1 MATDREVSVRIPKRA
16 FVLLE
21 TAVLVDTAYI
31 AGVPVSIEIV
41 YKGEPA
47 VQYRSI
53 GNGKIQQFSFT
64 PKRLGAHFVNVL
76 VNGYSLGEPALI
88 DVRSP
93 YFPDAA
99 RVRVCGP
106 GLKNG
111 DLDTYRGNIVC
122 ETVDAG
128 TGVLMVNVLGP
139 AGTLPVMT
147 TALDG
152 PNCPVA
158 VSFQPPSAG
167 DYYIHIKWTDDHV
180 PGSPFKVELAERR
193 KPGLMSKL
201 FSKSSPNQDA
211 QAPVVGFPP
220 KEGEGE
226 ERPPEGPS
234 YEEIDHWVN
243 TGLWSPSSSDSSSSG
258 KENKPISPAIQAEQ
272 KAEVSANLKRHQSFI
287 TRKYRAIVK
296 RESKR
301 ERQAPLKATTEGPES
316 DDMAP
321 SGLNEP
327 SHVVEEVKC
336 QADPNMAS
344 KMATEKK
351 ENTKPQF
358 VAGVLRKSLRGNK
371 SSYDLNHDGS
381 KVKLDRRMTTS
392 GMISDPND
400 GKLDNRLSQS
410 QPDLTPNR
418 NTQGFVFL
426 GKKAEEEIVQSSSP
440 QIDTKEDDVQSVPK
454 KLQKVS
460 FVENEEV
467 AKDPPNEDET
477 TKVQAQVKG
486 VETSTPTDSHV
497 EKPSE
502 EKKHEQN
509 EKRKVKEK
517 TTLCFPKKRKPKKNK
532 SSPVI
537 RKTDKPPTLSSMKSL
552 SKSVERIPSDIGN
565 GTARVSLVRV
575 ESIKW

>member
-16 FVLLE
+16 YVLLE
-21 TAVLVDTAYI
+21 TAVLVDTAFI
-31 AGVPVSIEIV
+31 AGVPVSIEIL

-53 GNGKIQQFSFT
+53 GNGKIQHFSFT
-64 PKRLGAHFVNVL
+64 PKRLGAHFVNIL
-76 VNGYSLGEPALI
+76 VNGYSLGAPVLI

-93 YFPDAA
+93 YYPDAA

-139 AGTLPVMT
+139 AGNVPVMT
-147 TALDG
+147 TAMDG

-158 VSFQPPSAG
+158 VSFQPQSAG
-167 DYYIHIKWTDDHV
+167 DYFIHIKWTDDHV
-180 PGSPFKVELAERR
+180 PGSPFKVELTERK

-201 FSKSSPNQDA
+201 FSKAPNQDV
-211 QAPVVGFPP
+211 QGPVAGFPP

-258 KENKPISPAIQAEQ
+258 KENNPISPAIQAEQ
-272 KAEVSANLKRHQSFI
+272 KAEVSANLRRHQSFI

-301 ERQAPLKATTEGPES
+301 ERRAPLQPTTEAPES

-321 SGLNEP
+321 SGLEEP
-327 SHVVEEVKC
+327 KHVVGEVKG

-344 KMATEKK
+344 KMATDKK
-351 ENTKPQF
+351 EDGKPRF
-358 VAGVLRKSLRGNK
+358 IAGVLRKSLRGNR
-371 SSYDLNHDGS
+371 SSYDLNHDES
-381 KVKLDRRMTTS
+381 KVETGRRMS
-392 GMISDPND
+392 SQGLVSDPKDTELNQ
-400 GKLDNRLSQS
+400 RLSQS
-410 QPDLTPNR
+410 QPDVTPNR
-418 NTQGFVFL
+418 NTEGFVFL
-426 GKKAEEEIVQSSSP
+426 GKNSKAEEIVPTLTP
-440 QIDTKEDDVQSVPK
+440 QIDTKVADEKSK
-454 KLQKVS
+454 KRQKVS
-460 FVENEEV
+460 FVENEEMV
-467 AKDPPNEDET
+467 KDLSNKEEAS
-477 TKVQAQVKG
+477 KLKAQGKG
-486 VETSTPTDSHV
+486 VKAD
-497 EKPSE
+497 
-502 EKKHEQN
+502 N
-509 EKRKVKEK
+509 EKGKAK
-517 TTLCFPKKRKPKKNK
+517 
-532 SSPVI
+532 
-537 RKTDKPPTLSSMKSL
+537 
-552 SKSVERIPSDIGN
+552 
-565 GTARVSLVRV
+565 VSLVRV

>member
-16 FVLLE
+16 YVLLE
-21 TAVLVDTAYI
+21 TAVLVDTAFI
-31 AGVPVSIEIV
+31 AGVPVSIEIL

-53 GNGKIQQFSFT
+53 GNGKIQHFSFT
-64 PKRLGAHFVNVL
+64 PKRLGAHFVNIL
-76 VNGYSLGEPALI
+76 VNGYSLGAPVLI

-93 YFPDAA
+93 YYPDAA

-139 AGTLPVMT
+139 AGTVPVMT
-147 TALDG
+147 TAMDG

-158 VSFQPPSAG
+158 VSFQPQSAG
-167 DYYIHIKWTDDHV
+167 DYFIHIKWTDDHV
-180 PGSPFKVELAERR
+180 PGSPFKVELAERK

-201 FSKSSPNQDA
+201 FSKAPIQDP
-211 QAPVVGFPP
+211 QAPVAGFPP
-220 KEGEGE
+220 TEGEGE

-258 KENKPISPAIQAEQ
+258 KENNPISPAIQAEQ

-301 ERQAPLKATTEGPES
+301 ERRAPLQPTTEAPES

-321 SGLNEP
+321 SGLDEP
-327 SHVVEEVKC
+327 KHVVGEVKG

-344 KMATEKK
+344 KMATDKK
-351 ENTKPQF
+351 DGKPRF
-358 VAGVLRKSLRGNK
+358 IAGVLRKSLRGNR

-381 KVKLDRRMTTS
+381 KVETGRRMS
-392 GMISDPND
+392 SQGLVSDPKDTELNQ
-400 GKLDNRLSQS
+400 RLSQS

-418 NTQGFVFL
+418 NTEGFVFL
-426 GKKAEEEIVQSSSP
+426 GKKAEEIVPTLTP
-440 QIDTKEDDVQSVPK
+440 QIDTKVDDEKLK
-454 KLQKVS
+454 KRQKVS
-460 FVENEEV
+460 FVENEEMV
-467 AKDPPNEDET
+467 KDLSNKE
-477 TKVQAQVKG
+477 
-486 VETSTPTDSHV
+486 ETSKFKAQGKTVEALNDSHV
-497 EKPSE
+497 EKTSE
-502 EKKHEQN
+502 GKEHQQN
-509 EKRKVKEK
+509 EKLKVKEK
-517 TTLCFPKKRKPKKNK
+517 TTLCFPRKRKPRKNK

-537 RKTDKPPTLSSMKSL
+537 KETSPPRPLSPMKPL
-552 SKSVERIPSDIGN
+552 SKSVEGLPFASDN
-565 GTARVSLVRV
+565 GKGKAKVSLVRV